1 MTVGHGRKTVVLISG
16 NGTNLQAIIDAIQ
29 ANELSICLVNVL
41 SDRPEAYGLER
52 ARAAGVP
59 TYRRRLP

>member
-1 MTVGHGRKTVVLISG
+1 MTVGHGRKTIVLISG

-41 SDRPEAYGLER
+41 SYCPEAYGL
-52 ARAAGVP
+52 
-59 TYRRRLP
+59 